1 MKETEKNQL
10 AKISSFLDSIS
21 NRLIEELKTVLNG
34 DFGLYKNHTVSNVD
48 LFDFEV
54 SADGYAVSLYP
65 MDAEST
71 QLGYKQIL
79 SEYPNG
85 FLRDTDLVLDTD
97 SYDFDS
103 DADMD
108 RMDEPYDK
116 LQMIFTKWF
125 GDCWQAVGGLETD
138 RKFYL
143 AMHDSNRSLDLKSR
157 KWVSNRNK

>member
-1 MKETEKNQL
+1 
-10 AKISSFLDSIS
+10 
-21 NRLIEELKTVLNG
+21 
-34 DFGLYKNHTVSNVD
+34 
-48 LFDFEV
+48 
-54 SADGYAVSLYP
+54 

-116 LQMIFTKWF
+116 LQKIFTKWF

-143 AMHDSNRSLDLKSR
+143 AMHDSNRSLDLKTR

>member
-1 MKETEKNQL
+1 MQETETAQL
-10 AKISSFLDSIS
+10 TKISSFLDSTS
-21 NRLIEELKTVLNG
+21 SRLIEELKTVLAG

-79 SEYPNG
+79 AEYPNG
-85 FLRDTDLVLDTD
+85 FLRDTDLDLDTD

-108 RMDEPYDK
+108 RMDEFYDK
-116 LQMIFTKWF
+116 LQKTFTNWF
-125 GDCWQAVGGLETD
+125 SDCWQAAGGLETD

-143 AMHDSNRSLDLKSR
+143 AMHDSDRSLDLKTR
-157 KWVSNRNK
+157 KWISNKNK